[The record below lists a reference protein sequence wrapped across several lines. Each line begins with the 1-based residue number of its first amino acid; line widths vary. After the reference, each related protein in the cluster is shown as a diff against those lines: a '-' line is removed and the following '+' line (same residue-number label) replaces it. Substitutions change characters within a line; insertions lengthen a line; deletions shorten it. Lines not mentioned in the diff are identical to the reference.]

1 MYKVLNL
8 EMNSG
13 SIAPQNQV
21 EYEAILA
28 EYNYYLP
35 LSNAVKYLRFW
46 RQNVIQIALL
56 IGHDAYADR
65 LGRFHPMIQMA
76 LETEGAIPGNDLHFD
91 HDQDE
96 PEIFE

>member
-1 MYKVLNL
+1 
-8 EMNSG
+8 MNSG

-21 EYEAILA
+21 EYEANLA

-46 RQNVIQIALL
+46 RQNVIRIALL
-56 IGHDAYADR
+56 IGHRAYADR
-65 LGRFHPMIQMA
+65 LERFHPLIRRA
-76 LETEGAIPGNDLHFD
+76 EGAMPGNGLHFD